1 MQNNMGYCTFCFQ
14 MEAQRT
20 FGTVLPL
27 PRERAGVRPAVPAGF
42 PKTKNHEM
50 KDLFRKPRCEKN
62 LAIFNPKIPILIDLS
77 EFYFPK
83 KK

>member
-1 MQNNMGYCTFCFQ
+1 VFPDGSSKNVWNRAPSPAG
-14 MEAQRT
+14 E
-20 FGTVLPL
+20 GLGEVLLILSQP
-27 PRERAGVRPAVPAGF
+27 GF

-62 LAIFNPKIPILIDLS
+62 LAIFNPKNPILIDLS